1 MQLIILTGLS
11 GSGKSVALKAL
22 EDSAYYTCDNLP
34 APLLPALVDFLEGAG
49 YQRVAV
55 SVDFNGTMR
64 LDSDV
69 REICSKAMRRFE
81 ELGCIVEEA
90 SPDFGPVDEVFM
102 ALRNQHF
109 VVDRELQLLEQRGK
123 LKPDIVWNTELG
135 LKKGVRKNLPRAPA
149 QQSCLQ
155 ISS

>member
-55 SVDFNGTMR
+55 SVDVLVPVAVSSDGTSCWQCSRAVLLAGISRVWLLQAAPGYYPFDIAAAVLRSYTAAEFHR
-64 LDSDV
+64 LTL
-69 REICSKAMRRFE
+69 EAC
-81 ELGCIVEEA
+81 EL
-90 SPDFGPVDEVFM
+90 PVIMQET
-102 ALRNQHF
+102 
-109 VVDRELQLLEQRGK
+109 
-123 LKPDIVWNTELG
+123 P
-135 LKKGVRKNLPRAPA
+135 
-149 QQSCLQ
+149 
-155 ISS
+155 